1 MKLLFSALAALTLI
15 ASTAVAQQ
23 APNSAQKPWGGCCG
37 VDPWPMG
44 PGMMGPGMMGSM
56 PRHHQAMM
64 SGIPALY
71 TSLSN
76 PLPKTKET
84 VQRGAAIYTKSCAPC
99 HGTTGRGDGDAG
111 RNLSPP
117 PGNLAWL
124 SQMPMARWDPFT
136 YWTIAEGGAQFR
148 TAMPAFKNALSSDDI
163 WAVIAYLQARLPQ
176 PSK

>member
-1 MKLLFSALAALTLI
+1 MKLLLAASLAALAFI
-15 ASTAVAQQ
+15 VAAAVAQQ
-23 APNSAQKPWGGCCG
+23 APTPAPKPWGGCCG

-44 PGMMGPGMMGSM
+44 PGMMGSM

-64 SGIPALY
+64 SGVPAPY

-124 SQMPMARWDPFT
+124 SQMPMARWDPFM
-136 YWTIAEGGAQFR
+136 YWTIAEGGAQFG
-148 TAMPAFKNALSSDDI
+148 TAMPAFRNSLSSDDI
-163 WAVIAYLQARLPQ
+163 WAVTAYIQARLPQ